1 MPPRNAAKG
10 PKRAT
15 AEVPKGPKRA
25 TAEGFRFSVD
35 WFSEHAPAWDAVLR
49 PRLARGSG
57 SGTTI
62 RALFVGAYEGRAVV
76 WLLRDLLGDSG
87 RSVEVTVVEDFAGR
101 GGSSGGS
108 GSRVGCVMDRG
119 RPVPSP
125 DGGSAAFE
133 HNARLAVEGA
143 EKGRGRG
150 GRTVELVRL
159 PHAEGLLAV
168 RTRELQRRS
177 RAASDAFYDLV
188 YVDGRSSRQAM
199 EAAVLA
205 FPLVRPGSGIM
216 IMSNYVHSRDHGPS
230 CPRRGV
236 DGFLDAYAP
245 ELRVLRSAFH
255 LVLERRA
262 APFAVPGCRSEHHE
276 ATEAVPDPPCPASP
290 AKGM

>member
-1 MPPRNAAKG
+1 MPPRN
-10 PKRAT
+10 
-15 AEVPKGPKRA
+15 KRA

-35 WFSEHAPAWDAVLR
+35 WFSEHAPVWDAVLR
-49 PRLARGSG
+49 PRLAGGSSG
-57 SGTTI
+57 SSSRSKGPI

-87 RSVEVTVVEDFAGR
+87 RPVEVTVVEDFGGR
-101 GGSSGGS
+101 GGS
-108 GSRVGCVMDRG
+108 GCVMDRG

-125 DGGSAAFE
+125 DGGSAAFV
-133 HNARLAVEGA
+133 HNVRLAVEGS
-143 EKGRGRG
+143 RGSPG
-150 GRTVELVRL
+150 SPGSPGSRTVELVRL

-168 RTRELQRRS
+168 RTRAS
-177 RAASDAFYDLV
+177 RNQQEKASDASYDLV

-205 FPLVRPGSGIM
+205 FPLVRPGTGVM
-216 IMSNYVHSRDHGPS
+216 ILGNYVHSRDHGPS

-276 ATEAVPDPPCPASP
+276 ATEAVPDPPCPGSSTRK
-290 AKGM
+290 KGM